1 MKPSDFC
8 PTCHFYLYLN
18 QQDDKLMRICRNCG
32 YQEEDKKGGL
42 ILEIDLK
49 EKTSEGYKILL
60 NPFTVFDP
68 TLPHVTSIKC
78 PNDSCESNTGSKER
92 DVIYIKHDATNL
104 KFIYICTV
112 CKEQWRSKA

>member
-49 EKTSEGYKILL
+49 EKTSEGYRILM
-60 NPFTVFDP
+60 NEFTAHDP

-78 PNDSCESNTGSKER
+78 PNDSCKSNTGAKER
-92 DVIYIKHDATNL
+92 DVLYLKYDPVNL
-104 KFIYICTV
+104 KFLYHCMV

>member
-8 PTCHFYLYLN
+8 KCCAYYMYLY

-49 EKTSEGYKILL
+49 EKTSEGFRILV
-60 NPFTVFDP
+60 NEFTAHDP

-78 PNDSCESNTGSKER
+78 PNDGCESNTGSKER
-92 DVIYIKHDATNL
+92 DVLYLKYDAVNL
-104 KFIYICTV
+104 KFLYQCMV

>member
-8 PTCHFYLYLN
+8 PTCRFYLYLN
-18 QQDDKLMRICRNCG
+18 QQDDKLLRTCRNCG

-49 EKTSEGYKILL
+49 EKTSEGYKILV
-60 NPFTVFDP
+60 NQYTEFDP
-68 TLPHVTSIKC
+68 TLPHVTSIRC
-78 PNDSCESNTGSKER
+78 PNDGCDSNTGSKER
-92 DVIYIKHDATNL
+92 DVIYIKHDAINL
-104 KFIYICTV
+104 KYLYICTV

>member
-18 QQDDKLMRICRNCG
+18 QQ
-32 YQEEDKKGGL
+32 EGL

-49 EKTSEGYKILL
+49 EKTSEGYRIIM
-60 NPFTVFDP
+60 NEFTAHDP
-68 TLPHVTSIKC
+68 TLPHVTSITC
-78 PNDSCESNTGSKER
+78 PNDRCGSNTGANDR
-92 DVIYIKHDATNL
+92 DVLYLKYDPVNL
-104 KFIYICTV
+104 KFLYHCMV